1 MVKALYIATTDGE
14 FKQTQSLHFD
24 EGGIIGSKHHNSKIE
39 RSVLLSSTLTY
50 EKVKKNKINITPSA
64 LGENILLEAFDLA
77 QLEPFKKFQ
86 IGNVIFEITQ
96 NCTLCRGLSQI
107 DAKLPKLLKDDR
119 GIFAKVIQA
128 GTVTVGDTLVL
139 L

>member
-50 EKVKKNKINITPSA
+50 EKVKKNKINIKASA

-77 QLEPFKKFQ
+77 HLKPFKKFQ

-96 NCTLCRGLSQI
+96 NCTLCRGLSQL
-107 DAKLPKLLKDDR
+107 DARLPKLLKDDR

-128 GTVTVGDTLVL
+128 GIVTVGDTLEL